1 MIVRFT
7 NDFRLQYRK
16 ADVRI
21 RSKTDNCLRIFK
33 KNPND
38 LQLKNHKLK
47 REWVGHRSINIA
59 PDFRVI
65 YKERKLADET
75 IIYFVAIGT
84 HKQLYEQKKK
94 NWVNKN

>member
-7 NDFRLQYRK
+7 NNFLLQYKK

-21 RSKTDNCLRIFK
+21 RNKADDCLRIFK

-47 REWVGHRSINIA
+47 REWQGHRSINITA
-59 PDFRVI
+59 DLRAI
-65 YKERKLADET
+65 YKEVKLTDE
-75 IIYFVAIGT
+75 IIVYFVGLGT
-84 HKQLYEQKKK
+84 HKQLYK
-94 NWVNKN
+94 